1 MSPKIEKIKPILKN
15 MNLNELEELKNLLI
29 ANYFQKFE
37 KRDLKFIENELKNAN
52 HNEILINEII
62 NGLKK
67 ASIYEN

>member
-52 HNEILINEII
+52 HNKTLINDII

>member
-1 MSPKIEKIKPILKN
+1 MSPKIEKIKPILKD

-29 ANYFQKFE
+29 ENYFQKFE